1 MFVDS
6 VIYLFQN
13 YWFILLLVGLVG
25 FYVGWKSCAA
35 AN

>member
-6 VIYLFQN
+6 TIYLFQN
-13 YWFILLLVGLVG
+13 YWFILLLVALIG
-25 FYVGWKSCAA
+25 FYVGWKSCAP